1 MGLPHL
7 RGGPFCFIV
16 LGRWPGPFG
25 QAEHKPEPSFAR
37 PDSRGGCPHA
47 VIANDQRLATVM
59 KAFRNLRLI
68 GIALGFLTLIG
79 MAGFHFIEGW
89 PWFDGFYMVITT
101 FTTIG
106 YQEVHPLSRAGR
118 VFNVA
123 LILAGVSLVLLSIGF
138 LTQALLEFEL
148 RSFFGR
154 RRMERDIGRL
164 SDHYIIC
171 GAGRVGRSAARELA
185 RRPVPFLVI
194 EQNETKAA
202 HHSGEWLTLIGD
214 ATQEATLREAHIER
228 ARGLVAATTTDATNL
243 YIVLTARGLN
253 PGLKIIARASEE
265 DAEKHL
271 LTAGADSVVSPYLFA
286 GQRIAQSFLR
296 PHVVSFLD
304 TATTHLGMDLE
315 IGEICVGRDSSFAGK
330 TIETSRIRQ
339 DRGVIILAIKRE
351 QGMRFNPSPE
361 DRIEP
366 GDYLIAMGEPSQLR
380 QLEQMASS
388 QV

>member
-1 MGLPHL
+1 
-7 RGGPFCFIV
+7 
-16 LGRWPGPFG
+16 
-25 QAEHKPEPSFAR
+25 
-37 PDSRGGCPHA
+37 
-47 VIANDQRLATVM
+47 M

-68 GIALGFLTLIG
+68 GAALLLLALIG
-79 MAGFHFIEGW
+79 TAGFHFIEGW
-89 PWFDGFYMVITT
+89 TWFDGLYMIVTT

-106 YQEVHPLSRAGR
+106 YQEIHPLSHAGR
-118 VFNVA
+118 IFNLA
-123 LILAGVSLVLLSIGF
+123 LIVSGVSLVFLGIGS

-148 RSFFGR
+148 ASFFGR
-154 RRMERDIGRL
+154 RKMEREISRL

-185 RRPVPFLVI
+185 RRPAPFLII
-194 EQNETKAA
+194 EQSEAKAA
-202 HHSGEWLTLIGD
+202 RYNDEWLIMIGD
-214 ATQEATLREAHIER
+214 ATQEQTLRDAHIER

-253 PGLKIIARASEE
+253 PRLKIIARASEE

-315 IGEICVGRDSSFAGK
+315 IGEISVPKHSSFAGK
-330 TIETSRIRQ
+330 TIESSRIRQ

-366 GDYLIAMGEPSQLR
+366 GDYLIAMGEPGQLR
-380 QLEQMASS
+380 QLEQMAVARS
-388 QV
+388 

>member
-1 MGLPHL
+1 M
-7 RGGPFCFIV
+7 
-16 LGRWPGPFG
+16 
-25 QAEHKPEPSFAR
+25 
-37 PDSRGGCPHA
+37 
-47 VIANDQRLATVM
+47 N
-59 KAFRNLRLI
+59 AFRHLRLI
-68 GIALGFLTLIG
+68 GLALVGVMLVGT
-79 MAGFHFIEGW
+79 AGYHFIEGW

-101 FTTIG
+101 LTTIG
-106 YQEVHPLSRAGR
+106 YQETHPLSHAGR
-118 VFNVA
+118 VFNVFLIFTGVA
-123 LILAGVSLVLLSIGF
+123 LVFLSIGT

-154 RRMERDIGRL
+154 RRMERDIERL
-164 SDHYIIC
+164 TGHYIIC

-185 RRPVPFLVI
+185 RKPVPFVMI
-194 EQNETKAA
+194 EQSETKAA
-202 HHSGEWLTLIGD
+202 RYGGEWLTMIGD
-214 ATQEATLREAHIER
+214 ATQEQTLREAHIER

-253 PGLKIIARASEE
+253 PKLRIIARASED

-271 LTAGADSVVSPYLFA
+271 LTAGADSVVSPYHFA

-330 TIETSRIRQ
+330 TIETSHIRQ
-339 DRGVIILAIKRE
+339 DRGVIILAIKRVD
-351 QGMRFNPSPE
+351 GMHFSPSPE

-380 QLEQMASS
+380 QLEQMATARA
-388 QV
+388 